1 MQVIRIRSEACPVH
15 MHSRAVFLGKEVERN
30 RMWGKNENWR
40 ENREGRL
47 RKREGFLTQNEEERL
62 EPRSKFL

>member
-1 MQVIRIRSEACPVH
+1 